1 MQIRHDVKGNPQER
15 QEQREQRIRLAC
27 DAKLGKLAS
36 WKRDAGA
43 RTILLLENPDMQATD
58 STSVA
63 EAFLSI
69 AEGRLDRPD
78 ETYLIDTSINPTWY
92 LWPLLIDD
100 QSYFDLGRKR
110 HPLPWEMDGT
120 VLVSATKR

>member
-1 MQIRHDVKGNPQER
+1 VTRRRKR
-15 QEQREQRIRLAC
+15 RIQQAC
-27 DAKLGKLAS
+27 DAIFGKRAA

-43 RTILLLENPDMQATD
+43 RTILLLENPDMQATN

-78 ETYLIDTSINPTWY
+78 ETYLIDTSTNPIWY
-92 LWPLLIDD
+92 LWPLLIDEK
-100 QSYFDLGRKR
+100 SYFDLGRER
-110 HPLPWEMDGT
+110 HPSHGRWMGPSLYRQLSGDEP
-120 VLVSATKR
+120 

>member
-1 MQIRHDVKGNPQER
+1 
-15 QEQREQRIRLAC
+15 
-27 DAKLGKLAS
+27 
-36 WKRDAGA
+36 
-43 RTILLLENPDMQATD
+43 MQATN

-78 ETYLIDTSINPTWY
+78 ETYLIDTSINPIWY
-92 LWPLLIDD
+92 LWPLLIDEK
-100 QSYFDLGRKR
+100 SYFDLGRER
-110 HPLPWEMDGT
+110 HPLPWEVDGA